1 MSDRSD
7 GRTAFHFPAFCYFH
21 RVPPDATVNE
31 DKFVNSGTNG
41 AVFLIR
47 AWGGEERGIGEVC
60 KQKKLETWK
69 SGLGGVKGQWVMR
82 EKGDDFE
89 NRGTRWM
96 RGIAEVMGRRVD
108 DGGKVGG

>member
-1 MSDRSD
+1 LEDEGENCRIAQ
-7 GRTAFHFPAFCYFH
+7 TEELHFIFLLSVIFTGFPLT
-21 RVPPDATVNE
+21 RQLTKI
-31 DKFVNSGTNG
+31 KFDNSGTNG

-69 SGLGGVKGQWVMR
+69 FGLGGVKGQRVMR

-89 NRGTRWM
+89 NRGTRWVL
-96 RGIAEVMGRRVD
+96 GIGEVTGAS
-108 DGGKVGG
+108 G